1 MFNES
6 FRESKIPLFDCMRLL
21 GNFLEGAGEE
31 ISDETFLKFSRLHD
45 RMSLY
50 RDRFSD
56 RTETADDY
64 TEHEREMIL
73 FLDRVRRGETDI
85 VEFVKSFS
93 VK

>member
-1 MFNES
+1 MFNET

-21 GNFLEGAGEE
+21 GNFIENAGEE

-50 RDRFSD
+50 QDRFSD
-56 RTETADDY
+56 RTESVDDY
-64 TEHEREMIL
+64 AEHERDMIL
-73 FLDRVRRGETDI
+73 FLERVRTGKADI
-85 VEFVKSFS
+85 VEFVTTFS